1 MFPGEI
7 RYFPLRYFL
16 VSIKQAAQNKPCSF
30 TSYIF
35 CGKLTS
41 RNIYLSKYRFH
52 KTLEDLKLGNK
63 LPKQITVIKVDYVY
77 EIYDMGK

>member
-41 RNIYLSKYRFH
+41 RNIYLSKYRLNVE
-52 KTLEDLKLGNK
+52 KLKLGNK
-63 LPKQITVIKVDYVY
+63 LPEQITVIKDDYVY